1 MDPLIV
7 LFGFGVG
14 MLVATTGM
22 GGGSLMT
29 PLLILV
35 FAVKPVVAIGT
46 DLIYG
51 AVTKTVGGWRHFRMG
66 TVHMGTSLWLAV
78 GSIPG
83 AIMGVLALNRLRG
96 AYGGKSFDK
105 LVLVLVAGALIVTAT
120 AVLVRALLMRRVKE
134 TERVA
139 LSRRDR
145 QVAVV
150 TGLVIGFVLSV
161 TSAGSG
167 SLIAV
172 VLILWFQMKPR
183 QVVGTDVFHAAILLW
198 VAGLAHLFDGNV
210 NLSLAGNILLGSLPG
225 VWIGTH
231 YSARLPDDALR
242 PALGIVLLASG
253 LALISKAGYTISP
266 VIIVGVPLAV
276 AVSAYT
282 LHRVRGGPARAA
294 EHPPL
299 LVPAQ
304 EPS

>member
-14 MLVATTGM
+14 LLVATTGM

-51 AVTKTVGGWRHFRMG
+51 AVTKTVGGWRHFRLG

-78 GSIPG
+78 GSVPG
-83 AIMGVLALNRLRG
+83 AILGVLALNRLRS
-96 AYGGKSFDK
+96 AYGGKSFDN
-105 LVLVLVAGALIVTAT
+105 LVLILVAAALLVTAV
-120 AVLVRALLMRRVKE
+120 AVLVRALLMRRVNE
-134 TERVA
+134 RERVA
-139 LSRRDR
+139 LARRDKV
-145 QVAVV
+145 VAVI

-210 NLSLAGNILLGSLPG
+210 NLGLAANILVGSLPG

-231 YSARLPDDALR
+231 YAARLPDDGLR

-253 LALISKAGYTISP
+253 LALLSKAGASISP
-266 VIIVGVPLAV
+266 VLIVGVPVAV
-276 AVSAYT
+276 AVLAFT
-282 LHRVRGGPARAA
+282 LHRARRPLTPTP
-294 EHPPL
+294 EHPPV
-299 LVPAQ
+299 LVAAG
-304 EPS
+304 ESS

>member
-1 MDPLIV
+1 
-7 LFGFGVG
+7 GVG

-66 TVHMGTSLWLAV
+66 TVHIGTSLWLAV
-78 GSIPG
+78 GSVPG
-83 AIMGVLALNRLRG
+83 AIMGVIALDRLRS
-96 AYGGKSFDK
+96 AYGGKGFDS
-105 LVLVLVAGALIVTAT
+105 LVLVLVAAALIVTAT
-120 AVLVRALLMRRVKE
+120 AVLIRSVLMRRVAE
-134 TERVA
+134 RDRVGLSRADRVA
-139 LSRRDR
+139 
-145 QVAVV
+145 AVV
-150 TGLVIGFVLSV
+150 TGLVIGFVLAV

-210 NLSLAGNILLGSLPG
+210 NLGLAGNILVGSLPG

-231 YSARLPDDALR
+231 YSRRLPDDALR
-242 PALGIVLLASG
+242 PILGIVLLASG
-253 LALISKAGYTISP
+253 LALLSKAGASISP
-266 VIIVGVPLAV
+266 VIIVGVPLSV
-276 AVSAYT
+276 AALAFT
-282 LHRVRGGPARAA
+282 LQRARAGRA
-294 EHPPL
+294 APEHPPV
-299 LVPAQ
+299 LVAVRD
-304 EPS
+304 PS

>member
-14 MLVATTGM
+14 LLVATTGM

-51 AVTKTVGGWRHFRMG
+51 AVTKTLGGWRHFRRG
-66 TVHMGTSLWLAV
+66 SVHMGTVMWLAA
-78 GSIPG
+78 GSVPG
-83 AIMGVLALNRLRG
+83 AIFGVLALNQLRS
-96 AYGGKSFDK
+96 AYGGKSFDN
-105 LVLVLVAGALIVTAT
+105 LVLLLVAAALIVTAA
-120 AVLVRALLMRRVKE
+120 AVLIREVLVDRVVHREEVDLK
-134 TERVA
+134 
-139 LSRRDR
+139 RRDHV
-145 QVAVV
+145 VAVV

-172 VLILWFQMKPR
+172 VLILWFQMAPR
-183 QVVGTDVFHAAILLW
+183 RVVGTDVLHAAILLW

-210 NLSLAGNILLGSLPG
+210 NLGLAANILVGSLPG
-225 VWIGTH
+225 VWIGTQYAH
-231 YSARLPDDALR
+231 KLPEHALR
-242 PALGIVLLASG
+242 PILGIVLLASG
-253 LALISKAGYTISP
+253 LALLSKAGITLSP
-266 VIIVGVPLAV
+266 FVVLGVPLTV
-276 AVSAYT
+276 AVVGYAVYRART
-282 LHRVRGGPARAA
+282 FVAPPPTPAR
-294 EHPPL
+294 
-299 LVPAQ
+299 

>member
-1 MDPLIV
+1 VDPLIV

-14 MLVATTGM
+14 LLVATTGM

-66 TVHMGTSLWLAV
+66 TVHLGTSLWLAV
-78 GSIPG
+78 GSVPG
-83 AIMGVLALNRLRG
+83 AILGVLALDRLRG
-96 AYGGKSFDK
+96 AYGGQSFDD
-105 LVLVLVAGALIVTAT
+105 LVLILVAAALIVTAT
-120 AVLVRALLMRRVKE
+120 AVLIRSVLMRRAHE
-134 TERVA
+134 RERVE
-139 LSRRDR
+139 LSRSDH
-145 QVAVV
+145 VAAVV

-172 VLILWFQMKPR
+172 VLILWFHMKPR

-210 NLSLAGNILLGSLPG
+210 NLGLAANILVGSLPG

-231 YSARLPDDALR
+231 YAARLPDDGLR

-253 LALISKAGYTISP
+253 LALLNKAGYTISP
-266 VIIVGVPLAV
+266 VIIVGAPLAV
-276 AVSAYT
+276 AVLAVT
-282 LHRVRGGPARAA
+282 LHRVRRPLAGAPD
-294 EHPPL
+294 HPPV
-299 LVPAQ
+299 LVPAR

>member
-66 TVHMGTSLWLAV
+66 TVHMGTSLWLAA

-83 AIMGVLALNRLRG
+83 AILGVLALDGLRG
-96 AYGGKSFDK
+96 AYGGKSFDN
-105 LVLVLVAGALIVTAT
+105 LVLILVAAALIVTAT
-120 AVLVRALLMRRVKE
+120 AVLVRALLMRRVAE
-134 TERVA
+134 RERVA

-145 QVAVV
+145 RVAVV

-210 NLSLAGNILLGSLPG
+210 NLGLAGNILLGSLPG
-225 VWIGTH
+225 VWLGTH

-276 AVSAYT
+276 AVVAYT
-282 LHRVRGGPARAA
+282 LHRTRAPLGPAP
-294 EHPPL
+294 EHPPV
-299 LVPAQ
+299 LVPVR